1 MKKKKLEKILE
12 ALKSAKLVHEVMH
25 DNPPWAGNEVMEGCI
40 DGCWIGTVTKI
51 DKAIKIIEEELES

>member
-1 MKKKKLEKILE
+1 ME